1 MSRLITSA
9 LAALLLSAPEPG
21 PKDKP
26 SSAAHFSFKSFDHDG
41 DGKITREE
49 FSDTFARLD
58 RNHDGVLTPDEMS
71 GQPSHAPKDK
81 QGKPRPGK
89 SKRKH

>member
-9 LAALLLSAPEPG
+9 LAALLLNAPDPG

-26 SSAAHFSFKSFDHDG
+26 PAAAPVTFKSFDHDG
-41 DGKITREE
+41 DGKVTREE
-49 FSDTFARLD
+49 FSEAFARLD
-58 RNHDGVLTPDEMS
+58 RNHDGVLTSDEWP
-71 GQPSHAPKDK
+71 GQTSQAPKP
-81 QGKPRPGK
+81 QRGKPKPGK